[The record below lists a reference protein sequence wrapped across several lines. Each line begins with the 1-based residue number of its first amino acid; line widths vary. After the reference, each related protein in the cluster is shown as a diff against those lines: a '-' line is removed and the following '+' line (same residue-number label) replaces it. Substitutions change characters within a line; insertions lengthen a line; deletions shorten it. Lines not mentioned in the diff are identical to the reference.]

1 MQIHQIKRNTPN
13 KNKKTVGR
21 GGKRGKTSGKGT
33 KGQNARAGRKF
44 RPAMRDA
51 IKKLP
56 KLRGYNFNSIQT
68 KPETINL
75 SQISLVAS
83 EGAVLTPVSL
93 ATLGLVSLQGG
104 KFPKIKIL
112 GNGSIDKKV
121 TVSGCD
127 ISASAKEKIEAV
139 GGSVTE

>member
-93 ATLGLVSLQGG
+93 VELGLVSLQGG

>member
-93 ATLGLVSLQGG
+93 VELGLVSLQGG

-127 ISASAKEKIEAV
+127 ISASAKAKIEAV